1 MTGSIPVS
9 TVCQRPLLQQLF
21 HDKVYPIDGVYRSGF
36 ASTQSAYEKAV
47 VEVFDSL
54 DKVEK
59 ILTGKDYL
67 VGDKL
72 TEADVRL
79 WVTIVCLS
87 FIDKDLDKYQF

>member
-1 MTGSIPVS
+1 M
-9 TVCQRPLLQQLF
+9 
-21 HDKVYPIDGVYRSGF
+21 
-36 ASTQSAYEKAV
+36 
-47 VEVFDSL
+47 EVFDAL

-79 WVTIVCLS
+79 WVTIVCLNLAVAFGQPES
-87 FIDKDLDKYQF
+87 F

>member
-1 MTGSIPVS
+1 M
-9 TVCQRPLLQQLF
+9 
-21 HDKVYPIDGVYRSGF
+21 HIDGVYRSGV
-36 ASTQSAYEKAV
+36 ANTQAAYEQAV
-47 VEVFDSL
+47 VEVFDAL

-79 WVTIVCLS
+79 WATTVCLN
-87 FIDKDLDKYQF
+87 